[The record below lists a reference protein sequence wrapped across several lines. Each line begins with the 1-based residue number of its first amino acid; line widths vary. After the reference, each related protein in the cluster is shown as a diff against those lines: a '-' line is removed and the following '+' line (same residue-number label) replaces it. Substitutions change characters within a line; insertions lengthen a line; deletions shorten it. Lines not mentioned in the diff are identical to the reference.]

1 MNAEEFTQEVLE
13 MSFLL
18 KVEDNFYSEKEVAA
32 QIDDFKELARS
43 KIDLETTEG
52 AWSIR
57 YYGEELLGTAYWD
70 EITLAIDGI
79 AGNFLTLQ
87 NQTISEFLPLQSIWI
102 RLTPLGETLLYKLES
117 VHISRTLSIKKGL
130 PAKLFYQKFFAMY
143 MRMVKIMANL
153 GSSSY
158 FVTQEEWARSVPNG
172 IKTLGIEP
180 DEILQI
186 AKKSI
191 IEMAD
196 ELV

>member
-1 MNAEEFTQEVLE
+1 MQEILE

-32 QIDDFKELARS
+32 RIDDFKKLVRS

-57 YYGEELLGTAYWD
+57 YYGEELLGTVYWD
-70 EITLAIDGI
+70 EITLAIDCI
-79 AGNFLTLQ
+79 AGSLLTTQ
-87 NQTISEFLPLQSIWI
+87 NHTISEFLSLQSIWI
-102 RLTPLGETLLYKLES
+102 RLTPLGSTLLYQLES
-117 VHISRTLSIKKGL
+117 ANVSRTFSIKKGL
-130 PAKLFYQKFFAMY
+130 PTKLFYQKFFAMY

-158 FVTQEEWARSVPNG
+158 LITQEEWANAVPNG

-180 DEILQI
+180 NKILQL
-186 AKKSI
+186 ARKSI